1 MSEIFP
7 EFNGSISSILR
18 TNYKQLNSEGEV
30 TYWDISI
37 WSTEDIYYTYTGIYE
52 EIVGTVTAAFRDLV
66 GNKYH
71 AFAGNQH
78 YILNHENKTVIS
90 TETYG

>member
-1 MSEIFP
+1 MF
-7 EFNGSISSILR
+7 FKNGQVENSSNNFV
-18 TNYKQLNSEGEV
+18 NYGEN
-30 TYWDISI
+30 
-37 WSTEDIYYTYTGIYE
+37 TGIYE

-66 GNKYH
+66 GNKYY

-90 TETYG
+90 TETPRSCFVAPPLRPVASLFYLRPETPHG